1 MSDFKSWNQKS
12 HARTYLLYPENME
25 LYLSIDETALSQG
38 DPIIKHLPKLTF
50 SVRNK
55 AQEITLNITHSIKY
69 IVKTCFL
76 KQHGSLTGSTFK
88 NWPWR
93 YLKSSGSDTDRKR
106 WTRKMKLLNRVK

>member
-69 IVKTCFL
+69 IVKT
-76 KQHGSLTGSTFK
+76 
-88 NWPWR
+88 
-93 YLKSSGSDTDRKR
+93 
-106 WTRKMKLLNRVK
+106 